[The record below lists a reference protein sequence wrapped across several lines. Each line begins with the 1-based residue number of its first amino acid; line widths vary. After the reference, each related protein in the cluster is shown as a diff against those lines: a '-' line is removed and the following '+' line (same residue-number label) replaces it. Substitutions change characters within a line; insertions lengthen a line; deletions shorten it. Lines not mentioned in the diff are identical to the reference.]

1 MHRDAL
7 FSIQYTSAGRPT
19 TASPAWLA
27 GLYAQMRPYVSGFA
41 YQNYIDPQLRTWPH
55 AYYGANL
62 PRLASVKRNVDP
74 HGFFRFAQSI
84 RA

>member
-7 FSIQYTSAGRPT
+7 FSIQYTVQPGSDLP
-19 TASPAWLA
+19 WLA

-41 YQNYIDPQLRTWPH
+41 YQNYIDPQLATWPH

-62 PRLASVKRNVDP
+62 PRLKAVKKKFDP
-74 HGFFRFAQSI
+74 HNAFRFAQSI
-84 RA
+84 RS